1 MDIKKINIEKIKSE
15 LLEKEV
21 TLLELDN
28 YIQQEIETTQSL
40 FDDEYYVLQDKSA
53 SYYLNDD
60 NDLIIGFEI
69 VEKNENSLYTIIKI
83 DEIFIYQ
90 SLILTSKKNTNERRK
105 TYEKIL

>member
-28 YIQQEIETTQSL
+28 YVQQEIETTQSL
-40 FDDEYYVLQDKSA
+40 FDNEYYVLQSKSA
-53 SYYLNDD
+53 SYYLNND

-83 DEIFIYQ
+83 DEIFIY
-90 SLILTSKKNTNERRK
+90 
-105 TYEKIL
+105 

>member
-83 DEIFIYQ
+83 DEIFIY
-90 SLILTSKKNTNERRK
+90 
-105 TYEKIL
+105 